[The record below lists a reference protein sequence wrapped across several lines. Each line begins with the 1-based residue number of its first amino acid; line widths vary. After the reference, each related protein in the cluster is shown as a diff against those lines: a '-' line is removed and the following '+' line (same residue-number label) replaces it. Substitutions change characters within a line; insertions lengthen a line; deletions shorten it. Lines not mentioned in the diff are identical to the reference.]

1 MFKAGILDHKG
12 RGLKLHL
19 DKMKAEES
27 RTKLV
32 KPERFEGKFVWDAT
46 LEVETWRPRGEDRRL
61 LRITARCRQ
70 MFGICGRSYCE
81 ISKAGLKLRSN
92 SHYLWL

>member
-1 MFKAGILDHKG
+1 MFKAGILDYKG

-19 DKMKAEES
+19 DKVKAEES

-32 KPERFEGKFVWDAT
+32 KPERFEGKVVWDAT

-61 LRITARCRQ
+61 SRYLRTYLTIIKLVLA
-70 MFGICGRSYCE
+70 FGKIFE
-81 ISKAGLKLRSN
+81 
-92 SHYLWL
+92 

>member
-1 MFKAGILDHKG
+1 MFKAGILDYKG

-61 LRITARCRQ
+61 LRITARSRR

-92 SHYLWL
+92 SHSLWL

>member
-1 MFKAGILDHKG
+1 MFKAGFVDHKG

-46 LEVETWRPRGEDRRL
+46 LEVETW
-61 LRITARCRQ
+61 
-70 MFGICGRSYCE
+70 
-81 ISKAGLKLRSN
+81 
-92 SHYLWL
+92 

>member
-32 KPERFEGKFVWDAT
+32 KPERFEGKFVWECHLGGGDLAT
-46 LEVETWRPRGEDRRL
+46 KRRGQAF
-61 LRITARCRQ
+61 IKN
-70 MFGICGRSYCE
+70 YC
-81 ISKAGLKLRSN
+81 KVQTDV
-92 SHYLWL
+92 WDMW